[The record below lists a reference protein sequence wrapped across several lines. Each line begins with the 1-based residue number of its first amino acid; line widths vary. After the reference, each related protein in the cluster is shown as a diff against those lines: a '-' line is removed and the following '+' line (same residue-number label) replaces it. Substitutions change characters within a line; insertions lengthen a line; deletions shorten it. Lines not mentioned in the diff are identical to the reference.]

1 MKIFIKKPVTITV
14 KAGQEIDVLDSEV
27 ANLLRLGYAEKAE
40 DPAPKKR
47 KRSKK
52 IEEKAE

>member
-1 MKIFIKKPVTITV
+1 MKIFIKKPVTLTV